1 MNKNNHL
8 VPSRIVI
15 LSFIAMI
22 FIGAF
27 LLMLPISSRNG
38 TWTPFLDALFTSTSA
53 SCVTGLIVY
62 DTYSHWSLF
71 GQFIII
77 LLIQIGGL
85 GVVTMAMFL
94 AMVTGKKIGFRS
106 RNLMKQS
113 IDAPQS
119 AGILRAVLFILKG
132 TIFIESIAAILLS
145 IRFIPEFGFLKGIWM
160 SIFHSISG
168 FCNAGFDLMGQKAP
182 FSSLT
187 SYQGD
192 GLVLGVIS
200 CLIVI
205 GGLGFFVWDDL
216 MKHKLKFKKYRLQ
229 TKVVLATTAC
239 LILIPALFFFFYEF
253 NQPEW
258 SYMTFTERLFSSLF
272 ESITTR
278 TAGFNSINYDHLHS
292 ASLPLYI
299 VLMLIGG
306 SSGSTAG
313 GFKTTTLAVLVV
325 TLISIFSKKEGIHV
339 FNRRLPNTV
348 IHHTIAIISLYLSLF
363 LMGGILLCMFDGLS
377 ISDSFF
383 EVASA
388 LGTVGLT
395 LGITSNLSTASHLVL
410 IVLMFLGRVG
420 SLTMLFALSAD
431 RTQVASTVPQESISI
446 G

>member
-1 MNKNNHL
+1 MNKNHHL
-8 VPSRIVI
+8 VPSRIVV
-15 LSFIAMI
+15 LSFISMI
-22 FIGAF
+22 FLGACI
-27 LLMLPISSRNG
+27 LSLPISSRNG

-53 SCVTGLIVY
+53 CCVTGLIVY
-62 DTYSHWSLF
+62 DTYTHWSTF
-71 GQFIII
+71 GQFIILI
-77 LLIQIGGL
+77 FIQIGGL

-94 AMVTGKKIGFRS
+94 TMITGKKIGFRS

-113 IDAPQS
+113 IDAPQT
-119 AGILRAVLFILKG
+119 AGILRIVLFILKG
-132 TIFIESIAAILLS
+132 TLMIEGIAAFLLS
-145 IRFIPEFGFLKGIWM
+145 FRFIPEFGLIKGIWM
-160 SIFHSISG
+160 SIFHSVSG

-200 CLIVI
+200 ALIVI

-216 MKHKLKFKKYRLQ
+216 IKHKFKFKKYRLQ
-229 TKVVLATTAC
+229 TKVVLVTTTC
-239 LILIPALFFFFYEF
+239 LIVIPALYFFFYEL

-258 SYMTFTERLFSSLF
+258 NQMKFTDRLWSSLF

-278 TAGFNSINYDHLHS
+278 TAGFNSINYEHLHE
-292 ASLPLYI
+292 ASLPLYMT
-299 VLMLIGG
+299 LMLIGG

-325 TLISIFSKKEGIHV
+325 TLMSIFSKKEGIHV
-339 FNRRLPNTV
+339 FNRKLPNTV
-348 IHHTIAIISLYLSLF
+348 IHHTIAVLALYLSLF
-363 LMGGILLCMFDGLS
+363 IISGILLCIFDGLS
-377 ISDSFF
+377 MTHSFF

-395 LGITSNLSTASHLVL
+395 LGVTPHLSTASHIVL

-420 SLTMLFALSAD
+420 SLTMLFALNAD
-431 RTQVASTVPQESISI
+431 RPVASSTVPQESISI

>member
-1 MNKNNHL
+1 MNKNHHL

-38 TWTPFLDALFTSTSA
+38 SWTPFMDALFTSTSA

-62 DTYSHWSLF
+62 DTYTHWSLF

-132 TIFIESIAAILLS
+132 TLLIESIAAILLS
-145 IRFIPEFGFLKGIWM
+145 IRFIPEFGLLKGIWM

-216 MKHKLKFKKYRLQ
+216 IKHKLKFKKYRLQ
-229 TKVVLATTAC
+229 TKVENEIDNNYSDTDVRHCCARPKLQRTC
-239 LILIPALFFFFYEF
+239 
-253 NQPEW
+253 
-258 SYMTFTERLFSSLF
+258 ER
-272 ESITTR
+272 
-278 TAGFNSINYDHLHS
+278 GY
-292 ASLPLYI
+292 P
-299 VLMLIGG
+299 
-306 SSGSTAG
+306 
-313 GFKTTTLAVLVV
+313 
-325 TLISIFSKKEGIHV
+325 
-339 FNRRLPNTV
+339 
-348 IHHTIAIISLYLSLF
+348 
-363 LMGGILLCMFDGLS
+363 
-377 ISDSFF
+377 
-383 EVASA
+383 
-388 LGTVGLT
+388 
-395 LGITSNLSTASHLVL
+395 
-410 IVLMFLGRVG
+410 
-420 SLTMLFALSAD
+420 
-431 RTQVASTVPQESISI
+431 
-446 G
+446 

>member
-1 MNKNNHL
+1 MRKNHHL

-15 LSFIAMI
+15 FSFIAMI

-27 LLMLPISSRNG
+27 LLMLPISSKSGN
-38 TWTPFLDALFTSTSA
+38 WTPFLDALFTSTSA

-62 DTYSHWSLF
+62 DTYTHWSMF

-94 AMVTGKKIGFRS
+94 AMVAGKKIGFRS

-113 IDAPQS
+113 IDAPQN

-132 TIFIESIAAILLS
+132 TLLIESVAAILLS
-145 IRFIPEFGFLKGIWM
+145 FRFIPEFGLLKGIWM
-160 SIFHSISG
+160 SIFHSISA
-168 FCNAGFDLMGQKAP
+168 FCNAGFDLMGQKEP
-182 FSSLT
+182 FSSVT
-187 SYQGD
+187 TYQGD

-200 CLIVI
+200 SLIVI

-216 MKHKLKFKKYRLQ
+216 IKHKFKFKKYRLQ
-229 TKVVLATTAC
+229 TKIVLITTTC
-239 LILIPALFFFFYEF
+239 LIVFPALYFFFFEF
-253 NQPEW
+253 SRPEW
-258 SYMTFTERLFSSLF
+258 SQLTFNERILSSFF

-278 TAGFNSINYDHLHS
+278 TAGFNSIDYDKLHS
-292 ASLPLYI
+292 TSIPIYTA
-299 VLMLIGG
+299 LMLIGG

-325 TLISIFSKKEGIHV
+325 TLISIFSKKEGVHV
-339 FNRRLPNTV
+339 FHRRLPNTV
-348 IHHTIAIISLYLSLF
+348 IYHTIAVLSLYLSLF
-363 LMGGILLCMFDGLS
+363 LFGGILLCAFDNLS
-377 ISDSFF
+377 VSDSFF

-395 LGITSNLSTASHLVL
+395 LGITSTLSNASLIVL